1 MQNWLGT
8 IAHNGSA
15 TPDYDRRMHAVLD
28 RSKHHRFTHQEISV
42 KAYWRDRLGLALSE
56 SQAK

>member
-1 MQNWLGT
+1 M
-8 IAHNGSA
+8 AA

-42 KAYWRDRLGLALSE
+42 KAYWRDRFGLALSE
-56 SQAK
+56 SQAN